1 MKGSIVGD
9 IVGSIYEFHNN
20 KSTSFPL
27 FSNRCRYTDDSV
39 ISIATM
45 DALMNRLSFATAYKR
60 WYSKYPKAGYGPSFR
75 RWAQSGS
82 YSPYNSYGNGSAMRV
97 AAVAWWAKSL
107 EEALKLAK
115 ESAMATHNH
124 PEGVK
129 GAQATAAAIYLA
141 KTGSTKAQIKQYV
154 EKSFGYYLDESVDSI
169 RVWYRYD
176 VSCQGTCPQAI
187 RCFLESNDFEHA
199 IRLAVSIGGDTDT
212 IACITGSIAEAL
224 YGIPAPIEQQ
234 AMRRLPA
241 DLKEVVDQ
249 FYQRI
254 GR

>member
-1 MKGSIVGD
+1 VG
-9 IVGSIYEFHNN
+9 E
-20 KSTSFPL
+20 K
-27 FSNRCRYTDDSV
+27 
-39 ISIATM
+39 
-45 DALMNRLSFATAYKR
+45 
-60 WYSKYPKAGYGPSFR
+60 
-75 RWAQSGS
+75 
-82 YSPYNSYGNGSAMRV
+82 
-97 AAVAWWAKSL
+97 L

-129 GAQATAAAIYLA
+129 GAQATAAAIYMA
-141 KTGSTKAQIKQYV
+141 RTGSTKEQIKQFV

-212 IACITGSIAEAL
+212 IACITGSIAEAM
-224 YGIPAPIEQQ
+224 YGIPAFIEQQ
-234 AMRRLPA
+234 ALRRLPA